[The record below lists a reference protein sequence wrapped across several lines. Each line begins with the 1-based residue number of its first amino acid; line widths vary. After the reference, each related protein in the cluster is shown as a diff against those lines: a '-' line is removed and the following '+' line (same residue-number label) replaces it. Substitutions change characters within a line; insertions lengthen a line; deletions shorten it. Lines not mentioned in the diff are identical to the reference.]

1 MDVFIGLDVSLA
13 STAICV
19 LGEKG
24 KIVTEA
30 QVASAPD
37 ALVSFIRCADHGR
50 KREPGDGHTRD
61 RGPFSVPRSRVS
73 HLLLPRQPPK
83 LTIPGTT
90 IARRRRC
97 FMFKRSCQI
106 VSGRKIVKICA

>member
-1 MDVFIGLDVSLA
+1 MKGALLPNRLIAFEHAIQIGTRESSWTRHYVGS
-13 STAICV
+13 
-19 LGEKG
+19 
-24 KIVTEA
+24 
-30 QVASAPD
+30 
-37 ALVSFIRCADHGR
+37 RCADHGR